1 MMRTAHNLFKALT
14 SACVLLMAATV
25 AWSQSLTWLGTLS
38 VGSGSYA
45 YGVSA
50 DGNVVVG
57 ISYNA
62 VLWQGGVMQVLGTL
76 GGSRSYA
83 YDVSADGSVV
93 VGSAENTAGQSRAFR
108 WTQVGGMLDL
118 GTLGGSGS
126 VAYGVSADGSV
137 VVGSA
142 ENTAGQ
148 SRAFRWTQ
156 VGGMLDL
163 GTLGGSGSVA
173 YGVSADGSVV
183 VGSAE
188 NTAGQSRAFR
198 WENGVMEDLNQT
210 YASLLIPGS
219 FFVAAYAISP
229 DGRYIV
235 GFGVN
240 AAVGSRK
247 EAFLLDTGPRCTS
260 HSGDVDNNG
269 CVDDADLLAVLFA
282 FGNTGSNLGRVDV
295 NCDGV
300 VDDADLLTVLFNF
313 GSGC

>member
-1 MMRTAHNLFKALT
+1 MKHTAQNRFKALT
-14 SACVLLMAATV
+14 SACVMLMMATV
-25 AWSQSLTWLGTLS
+25 AWSQTLTWLGTLH

-62 VLWQGGVMQVLGTL
+62 VLWQGGVMQV
-76 GGSRSYA
+76 
-83 YDVSADGSVV
+83 
-93 VGSAENTAGQSRAFR
+93 
-108 WTQVGGMLDL
+108 
-118 GTLGGSGS
+118 
-126 VAYGVSADGSV
+126 
-137 VVGSA
+137 
-142 ENTAGQ
+142 
-148 SRAFRWTQ
+148 
-156 VGGMLDL
+156 L

-240 AAVGSRK
+240 AAAGSRK

-269 CVDDADLLAVLFA
+269 CVDDADLLAVLIA